1 MSDRESNFA
10 QPWAPHRKR
19 IYLAV
24 ALFTGLVFGAMTIGV
39 GVGLIEPTF
48 TSDVV
53 VNLLFG
59 VPVILLPLVLLWDA
73 PGENRTRLDKAAEL
87 TLFYL
92 PYTAFSQIGYEL
104 VFLIGSP
111 LGWWGPTTDPG
122 FKWLWWQYGLA
133 DTRYVS
139 GNPWTFGLEVVGVTT
154 GIVVIATWSRL
165 VRRDLPSESRIRCL
179 WVAFACCA
187 VLMSSTAVYYLSEV
201 GAGLNDIGQGAFGF
215 WFKFIGENI
224 PFMVLP
230 PVVLYAIHLQV
241 DYLTRKAGARAVAEG
256 GELAAHSP
264 D

>member
-1 MSDRESNFA
+1 MSERETDFA

-24 ALFTGLVFGAMTIGV
+24 AVFTSVVFGAVTIGV
-39 GVGLIEPTF
+39 GVGLIAPTF
-48 TSDVV
+48 TTDVI

-73 PGENRTRLDKAAEL
+73 PGENRSRLDKAAEL

-111 LGWWGPTTDPG
+111 LGWWQPTTDPG
-122 FKWLWWQYGLA
+122 VKWLWWQYGLA

-139 GNPWTFGLEVVGVTT
+139 GNPLILGLEIIGVTI
-154 GIVVIATWSRL
+154 GVIVIATWSRL
-165 VRRDLPSESRIRCL
+165 IRRDLSTESRIRCL
-179 WVAFACCA
+179 WVAFACTA
-187 VLMSSTAVYYLSEV
+187 SLTTSTAIYFLSEV

-215 WFKFIGENI
+215 WFKFIGEQV
-224 PFMVLP
+224 PFIVLP
-230 PVVLYAIHLQV
+230 PLALYSIYVQV
-241 DYLTRKAGARAVAEG
+241 DHLTRRAGVRPARPETVTPAV
-256 GELAAHSP
+256 
-264 D
+264 